1 VKFEIVAMGKLRND
15 LFRGLT
21 DDYLGR
27 LEHYVPVEE
36 IEVRESKLTDR
47 NVKKGLAEEAESLES
62 AASEGA
68 VTVALDERGKQLTSR
83 QLARWVDDWMVS
95 GIRYVS
101 FFVGSANGLDA
112 QLRRNCNK
120 RLSLSKMT
128 LPHEMARMLL
138 AEQLYRAM
146 SIIRGEPYHR

>member
-1 VKFEIVAMGKLRND
+1 MKFEIVAVGKLRND
-15 LFRGLT
+15 HFRALT

-36 IEVRESKLTDR
+36 IEVRESRLTDR
-47 NVKKGLAEEAESLES
+47 NVSKGLAEEAESLES

-68 VTVALDERGKQLTSR
+68 VSVALDERGKHLTSR
-83 QLARWVDDWMVS
+83 ELARWVDDWMVT
-95 GIRYVS
+95 GTRYVS
-101 FFVGSANGLDA
+101 FFIGSANGLDKNF
-112 QLRRNCNK
+112 RRGCQR

-128 LPHEMARMLL
+128 LPHEMARMML

-146 SIIRGEPYHR
+146 SIIHGEPYHR